1 MIIVSAGVSLPEH
14 TISSD
19 ALQNTTA
26 VDDLRSRCGVSQTRV
41 SLPQDYILG
50 DGNGDVLRGWEVATT
65 SPTELGEQAIQQA
78 LAKAGLTI
86 EDVGLVVADTATP
99 YQTCPSE
106 AQRIV
111 NRFGVKIPAFDVV
124 GGIAAIPVL
133 FATCSKW
140 RQDVDGKYIVIVST
154 NTPSQQ
160 INYQT
165 KGEQCGLLGDAAV
178 AFVLSTA
185 GAHAGKVV
193 QHASVARK
201 IGSKSPFVIHR
212 HISVNASGIMSKDQL
227 RECVV
232 TQWSECL
239 SIDSSVKKTSLIVP
253 PQLYAQEATE
263 ILVSEGIEE
272 ERIVSCVAEN
282 GFSFGSAMGVAMIK
296 ALEVSEAEKVPVVA
310 MHCGDEHVGLII
322 V

>member
-1 MIIVSAGVSLPEH
+1 MIIVSTGVSLPEH

-19 ALQNTTA
+19 ALQNATV
-26 VDDLRSRCGVSQTRV
+26 VDGLRSRCGVSQVRV
-41 SLPQDYILG
+41 SLPQDYIVD
-50 DGNGDVLRGWEVATT
+50 DGNGDVLRGWEVATS
-65 SPTELGEQAIQQA
+65 SPTELGEQAIHQA

-124 GGIAAIPVL
+124 GGIAAIPLL

-140 RQDVDGKYIVIVST
+140 REDGDGKYIVVVST

-160 INYQT
+160 INYQM
-165 KGEQCGLLGDAAV
+165 KGEQSGLLGDAAV

-185 GAHAGKVV
+185 DVHTGRSVRHV
-193 QHASVARK
+193 SVARG
-201 IGSKSPFVIHR
+201 IGSKSPFAIHR
-212 HISVNASGIMSKDQL
+212 HISLREDSIMSREQL

-232 TQWSECL
+232 AHWSECL
-239 SIDSSVKKTSLIVP
+239 SIDSSLKTTSLIVP
-253 PQLYAQEATE
+253 PQLYAKEATE
-263 ILVSEGIEE
+263 ILVSEGVAE
-272 ERIVSCVAEN
+272 ERIVSEVAEN

-296 ALEVSEAEKVPVVA
+296 ALEASEVEKVPVVA